1 MSTSHNPL
9 RDSRLHRTGATLRRH
24 AGRLKQGALLLTA
37 LAAIYAI
44 WLGVGLPALPIIG
57 GHSPRATGT
66 PFVAQIDTPAASRID
81 LTALLTKQALRKRL
95 VVSPRPAAPHAA
107 HPSVHLT
114 GGPATATASPPTTR
128 LTAPDTRGPAREQTT
143 EPLAAQ
149 STAGTST
156 TTTPTAPPPPAPT
169 PQPPITL
176 PEVPQVPK
184 VPQVPPVSVP
194 PLPQTPEVPEIPAAP
209 QVTLPSAPQVPAQ
222 TTPALPLLP

>member
-9 RDSRLHRTGATLRRH
+9 RDSRLHRTGAMLRRH

-44 WLGVGLPALPIIG
+44 WLGVGLPALPITG
-57 GHSPRATGT
+57 GHTPNAGET
-66 PFVAQIDTPAASRID
+66 PFVAQFDTPAASRID

-95 VVSPRPAAPHAA
+95 VVSPRRTAPHTA
-107 HPSVHLT
+107 HPMVHRT
-114 GGPATATASPPTTR
+114 GGPPTPIASPPPTR

-156 TTTPTAPPPPAPT
+156 TATATTPTTAPPPAT

-176 PEVPQVPK
+176 PEVPQVPP
-184 VPQVPPVSVP
+184 VPAVSVP

-209 QVTLPSAPQVPAQ
+209 QVTLPSVPPVPAQ